1 MHVPKTKLQRKKKTV
16 LWGTITWSEMGKQNL
31 QAKTSINFPYY
42 FASGIS
48 ASVTLPANIYY
59 PTKLLMSSWM
69 YTLLGCLHAHFAAY
83 NIFFLILYT
92 VVHISSCF

>member
-1 MHVPKTKLQRKKKTV
+1 MHVPKTKLKRKKKQFSGVPSRGLKWENKTYK
-16 LWGTITWSEMGKQNL
+16 L
-31 QAKTSINFPYY
+31 KTSINFPYY